1 MVLAI
6 LGSPGRNRLESSTP
20 DTISLKRI
28 TQTNQYLKGAI
39 ASNISSILIP
49 FKLLLKKLVEKINIM
64 KSQFTFTLSGILIL
78 ISLGGCASGDTVYVE
93 PVGWG
98 FRHRPVFIYE
108 PPDGPDV
115 VQTPLG
121 PEYLQP
127 PPQ

>member
-1 MVLAI
+1 M
-6 LGSPGRNRLESSTP
+6 T
-20 DTISLKRI
+20 
-28 TQTNQYLKGAI
+28 
-39 ASNISSILIP
+39 
-49 FKLLLKKLVEKINIM
+49 
-64 KSQFTFTLSGILIL
+64 SQFTFTLSGILIL

-127 PPQ
+127 PLQ

>member
-1 MVLAI
+1 
-6 LGSPGRNRLESSTP
+6 
-20 DTISLKRI
+20 
-28 TQTNQYLKGAI
+28 
-39 ASNISSILIP
+39 
-49 FKLLLKKLVEKINIM
+49 M

-93 PVGWG
+93 REGWG

-121 PEYLQP
+121 PEYVQP
-127 PPQ
+127 PPP

>member
-1 MVLAI
+1 MSIRLKFYESISWEFENEVSTKSI
-6 LGSPGRNRLESSTP
+6 SPDP
-20 DTISLKRI
+20 PVQI
-28 TQTNQYLKGAI
+28 T
-39 ASNISSILIP
+39 
-49 FKLLLKKLVEKINIM
+49 FKNLLEKIIIM

-93 PVGWG
+93 REGWG
-98 FRHRPVFIYE
+98 FRHRPVVIYE